1 MSGVCEN
8 ERHLGELLRKPRAG
22 GSARASAALALVSL
36 LTIALLPTFAGCGE
50 GRQFTAEEFV
60 EKVNAEGVE
69 LKLGDELFS
78 DDESQELYAVELEP
92 VAELPGA
99 GEGDAREHSGGS
111 ISVYDDTGSA
121 DEKVESCM
129 ATVDLLCFQASNVV
143 VVLEGGGIEA
153 QQLGIAI
160 ERLSEE
166 D

>member
-1 MSGVCEN
+1 MPACRESM
-8 ERHLGELLRKPRAG
+8 RAQATRYTG
-22 GSARASAALALVSL
+22 AGIAAVALAV
-36 LTIALLPTFAGCGE
+36 AGCGE

-60 EKVNAEGVE
+60 DELKAEGVE
-69 LKLGDELFS
+69 LELGEELFS

-92 VAELPGA
+92 VAELPGEHE
-99 GEGDAREHSGGS
+99 GEGGHEHSGGS
-111 ISVYDDTGSA
+111 ISIFDDTGSA

-129 ATVDLLCFQASNVV
+129 ATADLLCFQASNVV

-153 QQLGIAI
+153 QQLGVAI

>member
-8 ERHLGELLRKPRAG
+8 ERHLGELLRKARAR
-22 GSARASAALALVSL
+22 GSARASAAPAVVSL
-36 LTIALLPTFAGCGE
+36 LTAALLAALAGCGE
-50 GRQFTAEEFV
+50 GRQFSAEEFV
-60 EKVNAEGVE
+60 ERVEAEGVE

-99 GEGDAREHSGGS
+99 GGGDGRDHSGGS
-111 ISVYDDTGSA
+111 ISVFDDTGAA

-129 ATVDLLCFQASNVV
+129 ATADLLCFQASNVV

-166 D
+166 N